1 MAGGSPQ
8 STGGLAMRAHQLGME
23 WLEPLLLQAFE
34 EYRAQQ
40 VQIETMLEE
49 GVVLAILFFNYTDA
63 QREAALFQSCFVD
76 DTESEKL
83 SCRSARNLRPD
94 EDLEN

>member
-1 MAGGSPQ
+1 
-8 STGGLAMRAHQLGME
+8 MRADQLGMR

-49 GVVLAILFFNYTDA
+49 GVVLAFLFFDGTDA
-63 QREAALFQSCFVD
+63 QREAALFQSCFAD
-76 DTESEKL
+76 DEQSKKL
-83 SCRSARNLRPD
+83 SYRSARNFRSG
-94 EDLEN
+94 EDLEE